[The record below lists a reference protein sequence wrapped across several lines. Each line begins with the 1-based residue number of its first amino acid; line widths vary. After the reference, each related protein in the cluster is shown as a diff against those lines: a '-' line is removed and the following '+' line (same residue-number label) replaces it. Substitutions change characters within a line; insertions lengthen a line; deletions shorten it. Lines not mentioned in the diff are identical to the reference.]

1 MKSTKKLL
9 SLALALVLLTA
20 LLPTAAL
27 AGVSAVCSPQN
38 LTVTGRTVA
47 CEKYNID
54 GSNYFKLRDLAKL
67 LDGTASQFDVGW
79 DEANKLVSITTS
91 HAYTTPNGQELAVGA
106 DNSASAQVSAQ
117 TILINGAVRTDLT
130 VYNIGGSNFFKLRE
144 MGDALG
150 FNVDYNADTN
160 TAIVAS
166 TDYVPG
172 EAPAPAPAPAP
183 AASSDALT
191 LENRSF
197 STSEG
202 DVSVWVLTADTRSP
216 SLTVRSAMVAGTLG
230 ATELF
235 QTIVEQSG
243 AYAACNGNFFES
255 NKDFQTPI
263 GHVMV
268 DGTFLHMVSGNNSL
282 GIDSKGGLHMGKL
295 MIFTRVTSSDNK
307 TWAAYEVNS
316 AGGQFDGNCVLYT
329 PAYGAVL
336 PMTMGAYVMTVSG
349 GVIQG
354 YRWAEAGEQV
364 PIPANGFVLFLS
376 QSYMASEWIYEPV
389 VGKTVTAPEPYLY
402 NPDADTFDLDGIVS
416 IVSGSPRL
424 VKGGAICTETDPGF
438 EDPNRFGPGVTS
450 PRTAAGIGSD
460 GKLILV
466 SASAA
471 SIQQLREIMLAL
483 GCVEAM
489 NLDGGG
495 SVGLYYN
502 GEFKAIPGRPLT
514 TVLEFFVNK

>member
-1 MKSTKKLL
+1 MKKALTIILT
-9 SLALALVLLTA
+9 LALLLALGA
-20 LLPTAAL
+20 PAL
-27 AGVSAVCSPQN
+27 AFSAQLSAQN
-38 LTVTGRTVA
+38 LTVNGRTVA

-79 DEANKLVSITTS
+79 DEVNKLVSITAG
-91 HAYTTPNGQELAVGA
+91 HAYTTPNGQELVVGA

-117 TILINGAVRTDLT
+117 TIMINGAVRTDLT

-150 FNVDYNADTN
+150 FNVDYNATTN

-172 EAPAPAPAPAP
+172 ETTPAPAPEPAP

-235 QTIVEQSG
+235 QKIVEQSG
-243 AYAACNGNFFES
+243 AFAACNGNFFES

-268 DGTFLHMVSGNNSL
+268 DGTFLHAVSGNNSL
-282 GIDSKGGLHMGKL
+282 GIDSAGGLHMGKL
-295 MIFTRVTSSDNK
+295 MIFTRVTSGDNK

-349 GVIQG
+349 GVIRG
-354 YRWAEAGEQV
+354 YRWAEAGEEV
-364 PIPANGFVLFLS
+364 PIPADGFVMFLS
-376 QSYMASEWIYEPV
+376 QSYVASDWIYEPT
-389 VGKTVTAPEPYLY
+389 VGKTVSAPEPYLY
-402 NPDADTFDLDGIVS
+402 NPDNDAFDLDGIVS

-450 PRTAAGIGSD
+450 PRTAVGIGGD

-502 GEFKAIPGRPLT
+502 GEFKAVPGRPLT

>member
-1 MKSTKKLL
+1 MNETAAPEQVLRGGLSLSKGENKKMKSTKKLL
-9 SLALALVLLTA
+9 SLALALVLLSA

-38 LTVTGRTVA
+38 LTVNGRTVA

-117 TILINGAVRTDLT
+117 TILINGAVRTDLS

-150 FNVDYNADTN
+150 FNVDYNATTN

-172 EAPAPAPAPAP
+172 EAPAPAPAPEPAPAPAPAP

-255 NKDFQTPI
+255 YKDFQTPI

-268 DGTFLHMVSGNNSL
+268 DGTFLHAVSGNNSL
-282 GIDSKGGLHMGKL
+282 GIDSNGGLHMGKL
-295 MIFTRVTSSDNK
+295 PVF
-307 TWAAYEVNS
+307 
-316 AGGQFDGNCVLYT
+316 T
-329 PAYGAVL
+329 PA
-336 PMTMGAYVMTVSG
+336 
-349 GVIQG
+349 
-354 YRWAEAGEQV
+354 E
-364 PIPANGFVLFLS
+364 FL
-376 QSYMASEWIYEPV
+376 EKV
-389 VGKTVTAPEPYLY
+389 
-402 NPDADTFDLDGIVS
+402 F
-416 IVSGSPRL
+416 
-424 VKGGAICTETDPGF
+424 
-438 EDPNRFGPGVTS
+438 
-450 PRTAAGIGSD
+450 
-460 GKLILV
+460 
-466 SASAA
+466 
-471 SIQQLREIMLAL
+471 
-483 GCVEAM
+483 
-489 NLDGGG
+489 
-495 SVGLYYN
+495 
-502 GEFKAIPGRPLT
+502 
-514 TVLEFFVNK
+514 